1 MFSVDI
7 KSFTQAQ
14 KAAMFL
20 QKHGIHCIVERAFA
34 RGSGCGFRLK
44 VTERGADKR
53 KICALLNNIGIDCG
67 LF

>member
-1 MFSVDI
+1 MFSIDI

-20 QKHGIHCIVERAFA
+20 QKHGIRCIVERAFA

-44 VTERGADKR
+44 VTGQGTDKR
-53 KICALLNNIGIDCG
+53 EVCALLSNIGIDCG

>member
-1 MFSVDI
+1 MFSINI

-20 QKHGIHCIVERAFA
+20 QKHGIRCIVERAFA
-34 RGSGCGFRLK
+34 RGSGCSFRVK
-44 VTERGADKR
+44 VTGRGVDKR
-53 KICALLNNIGIDCG
+53 EVCALLNNLGIDCG

>member
-1 MFSVDI
+1 MFSIDI

-20 QKHGIHCIVERAFA
+20 QKHGIRCIVERAFA
-34 RGSGCGFRLK
+34 RGSGCSFRVK
-44 VTERGADKR
+44 VTGRGVDKR
-53 KICALLNNIGIDCG
+53 EVCALLNDIGIDCG

>member
-1 MFSVDI
+1 MFSIDI

-20 QKHGIHCIVERAFA
+20 QKHGVRCIVERAFA
-34 RGSGCGFRLK
+34 RGSGCGFRVK
-44 VTERGADKR
+44 VTGRGADKR
-53 KICALLNNIGIDCG
+53 EVCALLNNIGIDCG